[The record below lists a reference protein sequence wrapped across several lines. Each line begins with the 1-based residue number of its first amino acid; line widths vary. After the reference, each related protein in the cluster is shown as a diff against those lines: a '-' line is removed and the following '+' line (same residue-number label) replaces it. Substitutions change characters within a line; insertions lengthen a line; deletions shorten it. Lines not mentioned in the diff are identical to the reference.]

1 MTRREASRAMGS
13 RLIAGAEGHLKSAG
27 ATTYTYDGDGQRV
40 EKSTGKLYWY
50 GGTGLPVTETDLA
63 GNNPAEYVL
72 FGGERIARRDSSG
85 HVNYYLADALGSSR
99 VVTDPSGNIL
109 DDSDFYPFGGERS
122 FVGPTSGNTYK
133 FTGKERDSETGND
146 YFTARYYGSSLGRFI
161 SPDPL
166 GGDITIPQSL
176 NRYAYVMNNP
186 TNLIDPSGLEPG
198 DPCERHPNSVSLA
211 NSKPVCSDS
220 DSSYWATLHVRLALS
235 C

>member
-1 MTRREASRAMGS
+1 M
-13 RLIAGAEGHLKSAG
+13 
-27 ATTYTYDGDGQRV
+27 

-85 HVNYYLADALGSSR
+85 HVDYYLADALGSSR